1 LPSTKGRKQTR
12 VATLLRGD
20 APEEKVMAMLQ
31 ILKFA
36 PAVAVPRP
44 AAGLGPA
51 RRVLRAALLQAAEGA
66 VRLAARLEA
75 EAPVVRE
82 RAAARPVV
90 PAGAVGVRFV
100 EAAVGLAVAAYFVA
114 GLVGVFAA

>member
-1 LPSTKGRKQTR
+1 MWQ
-12 VATLLRGD
+12 V
-20 APEEKVMAMLQ
+20 
-31 ILKFA
+31 LKFA
-36 PAVAVPRP
+36 PEVAVPRP

-51 RRVLRAALLQAAEGA
+51 RRVLRAVLLQGAERA

-75 EAPVVRE
+75 EVPVAREQAVR
-82 RAAARPVV
+82 RPFE

-114 GLVGVFAA
+114 GLVGVFVV